1 MGYRV
6 DPNAKNVWVRDNAD
20 TMDLS
25 MQTDANSV
33 YFNNGRT
40 MEQEFGKGAMSS
52 NVVTVD
58 SGMEKVI
65 DGTYDGAYE
74 SCKMYGKSLVNLMT
88 NCKDEYVVRYHD
100 PSNPNHTVANISMM
114 KPNTE
119 YTLFYKAK
127 HRTEGDGAGTS
138 GVLHIATSIEQGFI
152 STSQGLTTEYKQYVF
167 KFTTSDIVDCFTF
180 KSNGNYFAIK
190 ECVLLKGNYT
200 DQGIPYFE
208 GLCDVK
214 APILKNVGKNLF
226 NPINIFYGI
235 GKLNNDGSIFIE
247 RWSAGGNG
255 WGETKMNCTSI
266 PSGTYYV
273 NILQNGE
280 FVQNRNAVW
289 VCNSSGKLIANVP
302 NRTLFTINEPATR
315 IDLVI
320 QDTNNQTITNTVY
333 TVHIEKVSELP
344 QKDSSYEAYK
354 ANILET
360 SNEVVLRGLPSEIR
374 DTYDCLTGE
383 HIRRVGEIVLDG
395 SDDEGWFVNNNFP
408 QEGQVMCGK
417 RVADLNGSIPYPD
430 GISDTLPF
438 IRKGYESNK
447 PSVSTYMRDILV
459 RINGG
464 TLEDLKTY
472 LSQNPV
478 KVHYELAEPI
488 VTHIEPPT
496 TPFAYENGHIILESG
511 HEGQSLLPTLE
522 YQTVVSRS
530 GQVAMIDKTIQQ
542 HERKIT
548 LLEKMLVQN
557 IIDIEY
563 KNTLLALKL
572 EIDEV
577 I

>member
-1 MGYRV
+1 MSYIIN
-6 DPNAKNVWVRDNAD
+6 PNAKNRWARNAEN

-25 MQTDANSV
+25 LETDASSV
-33 YFNNGRT
+33 YLDNSRT
-40 MEQEFGKGAMSS
+40 LEQEIGEGSMVS
-52 NVVTVD
+52 NVTTVD

-65 DGTYDGAYE
+65 DDTLDGAYE
-74 SCKMYGKSLVNLMT
+74 SCQMYGKSLVNLMT

-127 HRTEGDGAGTS
+127 YRTEGEGS
-138 GVLHIATSIEQGFI
+138 GISGSLKIATSIEQGFI
-152 STSQGLTTEYKQYVF
+152 GTSQNLTSEYAQYVY
-167 KFTTSDIVDCFTF
+167 KITTSSVVDCFVFSSTD
-180 KSNGNYFAIK
+180 KYFAIK
-190 ECVLLKGNYT
+190 ECVLIEGNHANQDVYF
-200 DQGIPYFE
+200 FE
-208 GLCDVK
+208 GLCDAK
-214 APILKNVGKNLF
+214 MPILKNVGKNLF

-354 ANILET
+354 TNILTTPEQ
-360 SNEVVLRGLPSEIR
+360 VVLRKVGDICDS
-374 DTYDCLTGE
+374 YDALTGE
-383 HIRRVGEIVLDG
+383 YVQRVGEVVLDG
-395 SDDEGWFVNNNFP
+395 SEEINLVNSVSNSTHLYFDFVKGFTGAKRSSLAVCDRFTYVRGLYGDYQNVEGITIGNAEW
-408 QEGQVMCGK
+408 
-417 RVADLNGSIPYPD
+417 GSIRILASKLTTPD
-430 GISDTLPF
+430 
-438 IRKGYESNK
+438 
-447 PSVSTYMRDILV
+447 V
-459 RINGG
+459 NGFKQWLRENP
-464 TLEDLKTY
+464 TTVQY
-472 LSQNPV
+472 LS
-478 KVHYELAEPI
+478 LI
-488 VTHIEPPT
+488 HI
-496 TPFAYENGHIILESG
+496 
-511 HEGQSLLPTLE
+511 
-522 YQTVVSRS
+522 
-530 GQVAMIDKTIQQ
+530 
-542 HERKIT
+542 
-548 LLEKMLVQN
+548 
-557 IIDIEY
+557 
-563 KNTLLALKL
+563 
-572 EIDEV
+572 
-577 I
+577 

>member
-1 MGYRV
+1 M
-6 DPNAKNVWVRDNAD
+6 WVRDHAD
-20 TMDLS
+20 TEDLS
-25 MQTDANSV
+25 VQTEASSV
-33 YFNNGRT
+33 YTESGRT
-40 MEQEFGKGAMSS
+40 LEHELGNGSMVS
-52 NVVTVD
+52 NVATVE
-58 SGMEKVI
+58 SRMEKVI

-127 HRTEGDGAGTS
+127 YRTEGEGAGTS

-167 KFTTSDIVDCFTF
+167 KFTTSSVVDCFTF

-354 ANILET
+354 TNILET
-360 SNEVVLRGLPSEIR
+360 SNDLVLRGLPSGIR

-383 HIRRVGEIVLDG
+383 YIRRVGERDYQE
-395 SDDEGWFVNNNFP
+395 SDESDSNVIT
-408 QEGQVMCGK
+408 
-417 RVADLNGSIPYPD
+417 DL
-430 GISDTLPF
+430 
-438 IRKGYESNK
+438 
-447 PSVSTYMRDILV
+447 V
-459 RINGG
+459 
-464 TLEDLKTY
+464 KT
-472 LSQNPV
+472 
-478 KVHYELAEPI
+478 HYELAEPI
-488 VTHIEPPT
+488 VTQIEPPT

-511 HEGQSLLPTLE
+511 HEGQSLLPALE

-572 EIDEV
+572 EINEV